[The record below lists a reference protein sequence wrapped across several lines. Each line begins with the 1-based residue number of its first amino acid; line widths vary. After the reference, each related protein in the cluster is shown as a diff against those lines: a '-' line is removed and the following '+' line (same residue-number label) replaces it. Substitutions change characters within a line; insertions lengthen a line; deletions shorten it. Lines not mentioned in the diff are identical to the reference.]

1 MLWGQP
7 TMQTIAWSR
16 TDGLHNAIHV
26 SEKIFMIVTPPGVV
40 LPAFPSPLSS
50 PSHSPIVSRSWSQC
64 ALSCSRSRSTL
75 ASLRPRLSSG
85 CECTMLCSAAAAR
98 ALAALLPRVLP
109 SNPGSLSL
117 PCSSCMS
124 SGRQPAGRNGHG
136 YK

>member
-1 MLWGQP
+1 MTAP
-7 TMQTIAWSR
+7 
-16 TDGLHNAIHV
+16 
-26 SEKIFMIVTPPGVV
+26 PPGVV
-40 LPAFPSPLSS
+40 FSAFSLSS

-136 YK
+136 YTGEVERNEELNVISKKLRGMKREEAHWKK